1 MGTYLELLP
10 LLNARD
16 LYTNPLLNNS
26 LQIYDDNVKNEFLV
40 PRFEESNVMWN
51 FRTIDT
57 LVYKQLFSNKS
68 GGRIK
73 SEFVPKNC
81 LFYIYDG
88 NTSFKSTR
96 KDRYGDDLTY
106 ILAEDIHRIMK
117 PLSKNRQYK
126 IRDEFTKAAI
136 NYVNTLSPDIPIIL
150 NWW

>member
-1 MGTYLELLP
+1 MGLYLQLLP
-10 LLNARD
+10 LSDARD
-16 LYTNPLLNNS
+16 LYTNPLLKNG
-26 LQIYDDNVKNEFLV
+26 LEIYDENVKNEFLV

-51 FRTIDT
+51 FRPIKT
-57 LVYKQLFSNKS
+57 LVYKQLFSTKS

-81 LFYIYDG
+81 FFYIYDG
-88 NTSFKSTR
+88 NESFKSTR